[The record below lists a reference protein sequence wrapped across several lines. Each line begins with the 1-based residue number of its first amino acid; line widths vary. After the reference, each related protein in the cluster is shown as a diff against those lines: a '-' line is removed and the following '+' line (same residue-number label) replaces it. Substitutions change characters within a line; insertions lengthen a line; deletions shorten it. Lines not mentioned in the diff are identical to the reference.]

1 MVNLENICH
10 FIPYRKYEE
19 PLNIIHYVL
28 EMEPQV
34 FDGFKCIAMNRMHLV
49 THGKGILHTPS
60 ASYELKKGDV
70 FFLLPAMLYGL
81 ESKENFQYSYISFL
95 GARGNY
101 FMDKYHINST
111 TCVFHG
117 FTGLLDLWLDGLN
130 VSEEMSAIRSEGILL
145 YSFSVLGER
154 ILANASKDAGTPPI
168 VVQLRNYIDNH
179 LDDPELSLRTISNAL
194 LYNPKYLSTAFK
206 ANMKIGI
213 SEYMTNLRIQQACTL
228 MDQGFTSIK
237 DIATLCGYRDPLYFS
252 KVFRAKIG
260 IAPKEYQKQVKA

>member
-60 ASYELKKGDV
+60 ASYELKKGDI

-111 TCVFHG
+111 NCVFHG

-206 ANMKIGI
+206 SNMKIGI